1 MELSMGHGTVGDHGI
16 LGESPLKPVL
26 YESMGSV
33 WENGRVSVRREP
45 KAFAADCET
54 GTPRE

>member
-1 MELSMGHGTVGDHGI
+1 MGHGTVGDHGI

>member
-1 MELSMGHGTVGDHGI
+1 MELSTSHGTVGDHGI
-16 LGESPLKPVL
+16 LGESPYKPVL

-33 WENGRVSVRREP
+33 WENGRVGVRRGP

-54 GTPRE
+54 GISKE